1 VDKTAPHYK
10 DFISATMIA
19 LAEKRKE
26 FR

>member
-19 LAEKRKE
+19 LAEKSTE